1 MIKKHLLKTLLTSNR
16 IVLILFISSF
26 FQTISFAKEI
36 ANNKGTNSSLLKF
49 GRDSILKKKIIEADK
64 IYKEK
69 KFDLALKKSF
79 LILDSLKEEDKE
91 SKLKINFLIG
101 NIFYETLSYKEGIK
115 YFKKNIDL
123 ISNEV
128 LFDLKTNVLDS
139 VKDVL
144 YSKSLLRLG
153 SSYHKLKERDKSN
166 VYKDSTI
173 YFYNKVIN
181 FKNLNSSILDV
192 KAVAYSNLSALYI
205 NDSLYDKAEIYASKS
220 IEIHK
225 SKNNRLSYAG
235 AIGNLAS
242 IYLIQ
247 EDYIKAKKLYLKG
260 IELIKN
266 NNSSKADRFKAS
278 LYLNLSWAM
287 YNLKDYKAYEFQE
300 ISFDIKDEL
309 RESEFREIV
318 KKINAVHNVDVAKKS
333 VRQEEE
339 NKRLKAQRGFWIA
352 GIIAL
357 IIIISLVY
365 WLNFYNLKQK
375 NLALELSQTELI
387 QNKNLDKLKSESQ
400 IRILNATIDGKESE
414 RKQIA
419 ETLHDSVSALLSS
432 ANLHLQAT
440 RKQFNGSTPI
450 EIHKTQEIILEASHK
465 VRDLSHTLVSSVLLK
480 FGLDFAIRDISEKYS
495 NSVLNIETEINDIGR
510 YHQGFEIKVY
520 NIVQEFINN
529 ILKHS
534 KANNALIELKEEDK
548 KLFLTISD
556 DGLGFDKTKINMK
569 DGLGINQIDARIQMM
584 KGMFF
589 IESSFNNGT
598 KISVELPILE
608 KEEISHV

>member
-1 MIKKHLLKTLLTSNR
+1 MKTLLTSNR